1 MDFTIKLS
9 WPLSSLHVNVCR
21 CSQLDLR
28 GCALREVSIS
38 IQRDGEPQDTP
49 FSCRVGEIMVR
60 QWEPLVSNVFSIL
73 YMVRDPDKSLFTFE
87 QQKKLLRY
95 YYYFLTATT
104 TSAVS
109 VFQTSA
115 DISPFN
121 AFTLTDTSNPF
132 RPQVFTLEQQKN
144 FSPIHNLLYNLQLL
158 PVLTLQLTLQ
168 QTPSVYSLFVFFRTF
183 TLIYIFSSLHRLHLN
198 WPVISVQGLNLL
210 NRIFNSFQ
218 HIHIK

>member
-121 AFTLTDTSNPF
+121 ASTLTHTSNPF

-144 FSPIHNLLYNLQLL
+144 FSPSNSHISVH
-158 PVLTLQLTLQ
+158 TQLTLQ
-168 QTPSVYSLFVFFRTF
+168 FTTASSADTSADTSTNPISLFTICFFQDF
-183 TLIYIFSSLHRLHLN
+183 HFNLYIQLTSSPTPQLTCHLRSRLELTQQN
-198 WPVISVQGLNLL
+198 
-210 NRIFNSFQ
+210 F
-218 HIHIK
+218 